1 MFKAHY
7 NGLLRS
13 QSCIWQTAQAAEAP
27 CEASHRPIHHTSGV
41 KLTPQCELH
50 TAAARHSFA
59 PEAYTQFAQQVFEQ
73 RPHLPR
79 MYKWLHSRSGII
91 SLNIFLYFGPPR
103 APKAQWNP
111 EEALQNIR
119 FGRHKWQLHLH
130 ACLPLQPPTSVIPE
144 WIKKKKVHKT
154 KTTTKIE
161 PTVRNLFSWKGSL
174 WQQCLWQKGV
184 LCPCTLTWLA
194 VYLCQHIFNGV
205 LIVPQ
210 GLGVRRGVAMA
221 STPLHHVLC
230 LQGCD
235 AVKPGVLLYDFLQDL
250 SHGHCSL
257 PLWQTKGKTCHTSRN
272 IYGWI
277 MT

>member
-13 QSCIWQTAQAAEAP
+13 QSCIWQTAQAVVVP
-27 CEASHRPIHHTSGV
+27 WEASQRPIHHTSGV
-41 KLTPQCELH
+41 KLTPTELH

-73 RPHLPR
+73 RTHLPR

-91 SLNIFLYFGPPR
+91 SQHFSVLWSSKGTQSTVKPR
-103 APKAQWNP
+103 RGS
-111 EEALQNIR
+111 NIR

-144 WIKKKKVHKT
+144 WIKKKVHKT

-184 LCPCTLTWLA
+184 LCPFTLTWLA

-257 PLWQTKGKTCHTSRN
+257 PLWQTKGKTCHTSQN

>member
-144 WIKKKKVHKT
+144 WIKKKSPQNKNNNKNRTHSKKSLLLKRQPVATVPLAKRSSLSLHAHLARCLSVSAHLQWSPHRSARSRGQEGCSHGID
-154 KTTTKIE
+154 TTAPRALSSGVWCCET
-161 PTVRNLFSWKGSL
+161 WGASL
-174 WQQCLWQKGV
+174 WFPAGSFSRSLLV
-184 LCPCTLTWLA
+184 ATVT
-194 VYLCQHIFNGV
+194 N
-205 LIVPQ
+205 Q
-210 GLGVRRGVAMA
+210 GEN
-221 STPLHHVLC
+221 
-230 LQGCD
+230 
-235 AVKPGVLLYDFLQDL
+235 L
-250 SHGHCSL
+250 S
-257 PLWQTKGKTCHTSRN
+257 
-272 IYGWI
+272 Y
-277 MT
+277 